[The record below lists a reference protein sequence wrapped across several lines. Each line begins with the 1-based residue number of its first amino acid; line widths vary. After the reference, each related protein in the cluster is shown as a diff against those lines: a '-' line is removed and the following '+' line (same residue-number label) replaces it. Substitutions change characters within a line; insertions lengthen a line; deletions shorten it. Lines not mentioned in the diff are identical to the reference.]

1 MVVSVEDVVISNE
14 KQEPGL
20 VQFDLNIK
28 NKDSKTFFNLLT
40 ENLSNLKNNKFKV
53 IELDDIGN
61 SELLCK
67 LALILFMLNK
77 KIESKL

>member
-1 MVVSVEDVVISNE
+1 MKVKFQFIEEAGE
-14 KQEPGL
+14 K
-20 VQFDLNIK
+20 II
-28 NKDSKTFFNLLT
+28 KTFFNLLT
-40 ENLSNLKNNKFKV
+40 GNLSNLKNNKFKV